1 MSTEPFVVIV
11 TMHLKPGAKDEF
23 HASLEPVLDTMRQE
37 KTFVNTVV
45 HTSTENPNHVML
57 YETWLD
63 YEDFVTNQITRP
75 YRDAYWKKLEVLL
88 EGPPE
93 RAFFKP
99 LRGDFVFQHG
109 PMQTL
114 QK

>member
-11 TMHLKPGAKDEF
+11 TMHLKQGVEEEF
-23 HASLEPVLDTMRQE
+23 HGSLEPVLDKMRQE

-45 HTSTENPNHVML
+45 HTSVDDKSKVML

-63 YEDFVTNQITRP
+63 YDDFIKNQITRP
-75 YRDAYWKKLEVLL
+75 YREEYWKKLEVLL

-93 RAFFKP
+93 RAFFTP
-99 LRGDFVFQHG
+99 LRGDFVIQNG

-114 QK
+114 RK